1 MNRLLETIGA
11 LLVIIGLGSADS
23 PNVIVPFLVIV
34 LGGALVWVSG
44 KEVRHG
50 RKTDR

>member
-1 MNRLLETIGA
+1 MRNIIEVIGA

-23 PNVIVPFLVIV
+23 PNVIIPFLVV
-34 LGGALVWVSG
+34 VTGGILFWISG
-44 KEVRHG
+44 REAGNG